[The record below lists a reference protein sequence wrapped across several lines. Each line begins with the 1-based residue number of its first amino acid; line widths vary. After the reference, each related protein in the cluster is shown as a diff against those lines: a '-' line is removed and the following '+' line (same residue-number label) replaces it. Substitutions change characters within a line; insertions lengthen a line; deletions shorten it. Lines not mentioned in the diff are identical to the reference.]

1 MLGADFAFHLLA
13 KRNDIAVGNNAHFVG
28 FLDATRFIFGGIA
41 GFRTGGNV
49 VDLRRSGVEAVG
61 FVYTENSLSALSTL
75 SRVSKC
81 GWMVGSPPVMMMLR
95 AV

>member
-61 FVYTENSLSALSTL
+61 FDTQKIASALSTL

>member
-1 MLGADFAFHLLA
+1 MLGKDFAFHLLA
-13 KRNDIAVGNNAHFVG
+13 KCNDIAIGNNAHFVG

-61 FVYTENSLSALSTL
+61 FDTQKIAFGFECIKAGYPNAV
-75 SRVSKC
+75 
-81 GWMVGSPPVMMMLR
+81 GWWVR
-95 AV
+95 RR